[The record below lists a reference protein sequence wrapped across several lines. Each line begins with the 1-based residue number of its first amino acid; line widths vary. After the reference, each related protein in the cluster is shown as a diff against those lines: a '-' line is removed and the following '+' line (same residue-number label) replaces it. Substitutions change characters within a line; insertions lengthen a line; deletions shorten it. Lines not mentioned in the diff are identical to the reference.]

1 MPAFAERT
9 DFTLRDPG
17 ALGALLVYD
26 WRLRKL
32 LTDEEVITE
41 SVDRPVSTGVLR
53 HLQRLGFIKAVHGVR
68 PHGGRMRLWP
78 IEEVLK
84 LQIVLDLRHMTGARL
99 SACVDALNLD
109 PKEVDRALDDWER
122 HVGLSLDERSAVKPS
137 SEGRHPLTDSQ
148 FIADLAGASV
158 QAFICRSGFD
168 TVSEPAFL
176 L

>member
-32 LTDEEVITE
+32 LTDDEVITE
-41 SVDRPVSTGVLR
+41 AVDRPVSTGVLR

-78 IEEVLK
+78 IVEVLK
-84 LQIVLDLRHMTGARL
+84 LQIVLDLRHLTGARL

-109 PKEVDRALDDWER
+109 PTAIELAIDDWER
-122 HVGLSLDERSAVKPS
+122 HVGATGDERSAISRS
-137 SEGRHPLTDSQ
+137 SAGAHPLADHA
-148 FIADLAGASV
+148 FITGLAAASV
-158 QAFICRSGFD
+158 KAFISRSGFD

>member
-1 MPAFAERT
+1 MAALAERT

-32 LTDEEVITE
+32 LTDDEVITE
-41 SVDRPVSTGVLR
+41 AVDRPVSTGVLR

-84 LQIVLDLRHMTGARL
+84 LQIVLDLRHTTGARL

-109 PKEVDRALDDWER
+109 PQVIEEALDDWER
-122 HVGLSLDERSAVKPS
+122 HVGGKADDRSTVKPS
-137 SEGRHPLTDSQ
+137 ADGRHPLTDSA
-148 FIADLAGASV
+148 FIAGLSNASV

>member
-1 MPAFAERT
+1 MPATAERT

-32 LTDEEVITE
+32 LTDDEVI
-41 SVDRPVSTGVLR
+41 SDAVDRPVSTGVLR

-78 IEEVLK
+78 LEEVLK
-84 LQIVLDLRHMTGARL
+84 LQIVLDLRHLSGARL

-109 PKEVDRALDDWER
+109 ITGLEAALEDWEQ
-122 HVGLSLDERSAVKPS
+122 HVGADADARTGVPTGRS
-137 SEGRHPLTDSQ
+137 GRDVLTDPE
-148 FIADLAGASV
+148 AVRDLAQASV
-158 QAFICRSGFD
+158 KAFVARGGFD
-168 TVSEPAFL
+168 QVAEPAFL